1 MTQELRLRIVSG
13 AVLAAVVLLITWAG
27 GGLFNLLAVAIGFL
41 VLHEWLEM
49 SRARDARDQRSIG
62 RWSTPVLGGIAVMIA
77 VAILVFLELFGLALA
92 LACFGAAVFW
102 FLGRSAAMPF
112 WFAGAVIYA
121 AGSMIALAALRNGG
135 EAGGFAILFLFA
147 VVWSTDIM
155 AYFVG
160 RALGGPKLAPS
171 ISPGKTWSGAIGGVV
186 FAVAAAFGLC
196 WGYGGSPSVAIALLA
211 LFLSVCSQVGDLFES
226 ALKRRCGV
234 KDSSHLI
241 PGHGGVM
248 DRVDGLVAAA
258 FAMYV
263 VVVLVTLAGHQG
275 FAGDMLM
282 NWSGLAAPMNGA

>member
-27 GGLFNLLAVAIGFL
+27 GGSFNLLSVTIGFL
-41 VLHEWLEM
+41 VFHEWLEM
-49 SRARDARDQRSIG
+49 SRAREARDHRSIG
-62 RWSTPVLGGIAVMIA
+62 RWSTPVLGGWAVMIA
-77 VAILVFLELFGLALA
+77 VAILVFIELFGLALA
-92 LACFGAAVFW
+92 FACFGAAAFW
-102 FLGRSAAMPF
+102 FLGRRAAMPF

-135 EAGGFAILFLFA
+135 EAGLFAILFLFA

-171 ISPGKTWSGAIGGVV
+171 ISPGKTWSGAVGGTV
-186 FAVAAAFGLC
+186 FAIAAAFALC
-196 WGYGGSPSVAIALLA
+196 WLYGGSPTIAIGLLA
-211 LFLSVCSQVGDLFES
+211 VFLSICSQAGDLFES
-226 ALKRRCGV
+226 ALKRRCGA

-263 VVVLVTLAGHQG
+263 VVVLVTLAGHDG

-282 NWSGLAAPMNGA
+282 NWSGLAAPNGA

>member
-27 GGLFNLLAVAIGFL
+27 GSLFNLLAVAIGFL
-41 VLHEWLEM
+41 VFYEWLEM
-49 SRARDARDQRSIG
+49 SRARDGQVNRSVG

-92 LACFGAAVFW
+92 LACFGAAAFW
-102 FLGRSAAMPF
+102 FLGRRAAMPF

-135 EAGGFAILFLFA
+135 DAGLFAILFLFA

-171 ISPGKTWSGAIGGVV
+171 ISPGKTWSGAIGGAV
-186 FAVAAAFGLC
+186 FAVAAVFVLC
-196 WGYGGSPSVAIALLA
+196 WGYGGSPSIAIGLLA

-226 ALKRRCGV
+226 ALKRRCRA

-263 VVVLVTLAGHQG
+263 VVVLVALAGHEG

>member
-27 GGLFNLLAVAIGFL
+27 GALFNLLAVAIGFL
-41 VLHEWLEM
+41 VFYEWLEM
-49 SRARDARDQRSIG
+49 SRARDGQVDRSIG

-92 LACFGAAVFW
+92 LACFGAAAFW
-102 FLGRSAAMPF
+102 FLGRRAAMPF
-112 WFAGAVIYA
+112 WFAGSVIYA

-135 EAGGFAILFLFA
+135 EAGLFAILFLFA

-171 ISPGKTWSGAIGGVV
+171 ISPGKTWSGAVGGAV
-186 FAVAAAFGLC
+186 FAVAAVFALC
-196 WGYGGSPSVAIALLA
+196 WSYGGSPSIAIGLLA

-226 ALKRRCGV
+226 ALKRRCGA

-263 VVVLVTLAGHQG
+263 VVVLVALAGHEG

-282 NWSGLAAPMNGA
+282 NWSGLAAPTNGA

>member
-13 AVLAAVVLLITWAG
+13 AVLATVVLLITWTG
-27 GGLFNLLAVAIGFL
+27 GGLFNLLAVAIGGL
-41 VLHEWLEM
+41 VFHEWLEM
-49 SRARDARDQRSIG
+49 SRARDARDQPSVG

-92 LACFGAAVFW
+92 LSCFGAAAFW
-102 FLGRSAAMPF
+102 FLGRRAAMPF

-135 EAGGFAILFLFA
+135 EAGLFAILFLFA
-147 VVWSTDIM
+147 VVWTTDIM

-171 ISPGKTWSGAIGGVV
+171 ISPGKTWSGAIGGAV
-186 FAVAAAFGLC
+186 FAVAAAFALC
-196 WGYGGSPSVAIALLA
+196 WAYGGSPTIAIGLLA
-211 LFLSVCSQVGDLFES
+211 FFLSVCSQVGDLFES
-226 ALKRRCGV
+226 ALKRRCGA

-263 VVVLVTLAGHQG
+263 VVVLVALAGHEG